1 MKALLANPAYLAAK
15 TFGFLYLGFA
25 LYLSF
30 THQIALFAG
39 WGSEKAWVAPILTDT
54 MMIFGKMLRGHKM
67 ADGTRR
73 LGRILQWAGATIS
86 LTANVLA
93 GTNPGD
99 RVIGALTIILMLV
112 FEYAVDH
119 TQPVER
125 DVKATK
131 KATTAAAV
139 AKAQATR
146 AANKAAA
153 QLAAADRAAKEEAR
167 RERQALQ
174 RRVKAAEQA
183 AAKRAAAEAADQ
195 TAELNEWAADTT
207 APVSPAPVSAWTYL

>member
-1 MKALLANPAYLAAK
+1 MKKLLANPTYLFAK
-15 TFGFLYLGFA
+15 AFGFGFLGFA

-30 THQIALFAG
+30 THQIALFAN

-67 ADGTRR
+67 AAGTRR
-73 LGRILQWAGATIS
+73 LGLILQLAGATIS

-99 RVIGALTIILMLV
+99 RIIGALTIAMMLV

-119 TQPVER
+119 TQPVEQ

-146 AANKAAA
+146 AANQAAAATAAAEKAAKEAARKERAAMTRKIKAAEKAAA
-153 QLAAADRAAKEEAR
+153 AQAPEVPADLAK
-167 RERQALQ
+167 
-174 RRVKAAEQA
+174 
-183 AAKRAAAEAADQ
+183 
-195 TAELNEWAADTT
+195 WAADDA
-207 APVSPAPVSAWTYL
+207 APVSPAPWAYI